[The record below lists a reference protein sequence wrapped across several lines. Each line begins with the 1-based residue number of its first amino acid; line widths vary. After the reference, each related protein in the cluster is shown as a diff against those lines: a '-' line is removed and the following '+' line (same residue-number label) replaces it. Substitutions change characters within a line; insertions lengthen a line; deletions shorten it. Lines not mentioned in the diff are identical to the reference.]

1 MIERTS
7 FVVVLHHENVSDESV
22 AQISGFIKNF
32 PSLTFTDSKDIS
44 GTTVFTP
51 GGDQTRALETIMG
64 EAPGYMPPKM
74 MIDLVREDD
83 FNAGNIPGTDP
94 VTVKV
99 AGDDNVVD
107 ATPESLIDQ
116 FNTNH
121 NVDESGDSDVLVDGD
136 DDTHTSGTDVV
147 AVDDGEFFV
156 PEVDGDEFEQEIDQI
171 LDRDV
176 ELFNRMEREDKISAF
191 LDEILPSVRD
201 LDGDVE
207 HGLDLDKLNDQQRS
221 IIESVW
227 SQSRNMIESARSV
240 ASESVSNL
248 DDYELDAI
256 RLDLIDALAEADNQ
270 HINGFLADRD
280 GLDELFEQAMREP
293 LRARMI
299 YEEGLRRYIQKR
311 TEDLERA
318 YRTRYPDNSD
328 QVKQAVL
335 DELAPRI
342 REQESRVEQ
351 SRLGAI
357 RAAAQALRNQSEEGR
372 RVAELTRYAE
382 TEDAEKSRIRS
393 LFDGFVAENERQAE
407 LERAEQEKRERRERE
422 EASRLAE
429 GGRHRRRRRRDS
441 SDLSSMVDDIRDRP
455 LATHTGASVAFTP
468 AVEGSDP
475 ETGRS
480 TAVGALGASDEAVS
494 RVEDEPVV
502 ESVSEDENVQE
513 DVAPENESDTLKS
526 WPNAYHV
533 LPSIPRR
540 PGRSSATEDT
550 VDTTESVNS
559 TEDTDVDVD
568 VAEDEDAPEDTEE
581 DTEDE
586 DVDVAEGDIDEDT
599 EDEDED
605 VDVDV
610 EEDVNET
617 DTEDDIEDE
626 DADADVDVDEEDF
639 DEVEDFDE
647 DAAVVEVDPEAEPV
661 DDADKPLGL
670 DNLDEVD
677 DKVDTKKRNLLIA
690 GVAVGLVVLVGG
702 FIWPGF
708 FTGGGDDVPP
718 ADDQALVAEET
729 DANDAGDSNMESD
742 LSELYRVG
750 DNITVLVGNK
760 LTEVSVQE
768 FLPAPDG
775 GALAENEG
783 GDLFVVTQSQLDRY
797 AERNPDQFTD
807 RAALIEDEG

>member
-502 ESVSEDENVQE
+502 ESASEDENVQE
-513 DVAPENESDTLKS
+513 DAAPKDESDMSKS
-526 WPNAYHV
+526 WPHAYHA

-540 PGRSSATEDT
+540 PGRSFA
-550 VDTTESVNS
+550 
-559 TEDTDVDVD
+559 TEDTDVTEDTTESAESAESAEDTNVD
-568 VAEDEDAPEDTEE
+568 VAEDEDTE

-599 EDEDED
+599 EVEDD
-605 VDVDV
+605 DVDV

-626 DADADVDVDEEDF
+626 DEEDF

-718 ADDQALVAEET
+718 ADDQAVVAEET

-760 LTEVSVQE
+760 LTEVSIQE

-775 GALAENEG
+775 GALAENDG

>member
-94 VTVKV
+94 VTVKA

-342 REQESRVEQ
+342 REQESRVEH

-357 RAAAQALRNQSEEGR
+357 RAAAQALRNQSDEGR

-393 LFDGFVAENERQAE
+393 LFDGFVSENERLAE

-455 LATHTGASVAFTP
+455 LPTHTDASVAFTP

-475 ETGRS
+475 EPGRS

-494 RVEDEPVV
+494 RVEDESVV
-502 ESVSEDENVQE
+502 ESASEGENVQE
-513 DVAPENESDTLKS
+513 DAAPEDESDSLKS
-526 WPNAYHV
+526 WPSAHHA

-540 PGRSSATEDT
+540 PGRSFA
-550 VDTTESVNS
+550 
-559 TEDTDVDVD
+559 TEDTDVTEDTTESTESAEDTNVD
-568 VAEDEDAPEDTEE
+568 VAEDEDAPEDTE

-599 EDEDED
+599 EVEDD
-605 VDVDV
+605 DVDV

-626 DADADVDVDEEDF
+626 DEEDF

-690 GVAVGLVVLVGG
+690 GVAVGLAVLVGG

-718 ADDQALVAEET
+718 ADDQAVVAEET

-760 LTEVSVQE
+760 LTEVSIQE

-775 GALAENEG
+775 GALAENDG

>member
-64 EAPGYMPPKM
+64 ESPGYMPPKM

-83 FNAGNIPGTDP
+83 FNEGNIPGTDP
-94 VTVKV
+94 VTVKA

-311 TEDLERA
+311 TEDLERT

-393 LFDGFVAENERQAE
+393 LFDDFVAENERQAE

-526 WPNAYHV
+526 WPNAYHA

-540 PGRSSATEDT
+540 PGRSFA
-550 VDTTESVNS
+550 
-559 TEDTDVDVD
+559 TEDTDVTEDTTESTESAEDTNVD
-568 VAEDEDAPEDTEE
+568 VAEDEDAPEDTE

-599 EDEDED
+599 EVEDD
-605 VDVDV
+605 YVDV

-626 DADADVDVDEEDF
+626 DEDEEDF

-670 DNLDEVD
+670 DNLDEDD

-718 ADDQALVAEET
+718 ADDQAVVAEET

-760 LTEVSVQE
+760 LTEVSIQE
-768 FLPAPDG
+768 FLPAPEG
-775 GALAENEG
+775 GALAENDG

>member
-64 EAPGYMPPKM
+64 ESPGYMPPKM

-83 FNAGNIPGTDP
+83 FNEGNIPGTDP
-94 VTVKV
+94 VTVKA

-121 NVDESGDSDVLVDGD
+121 NVDESGGSDVLVDGD

-393 LFDGFVAENERQAE
+393 LFDGFVSENERLAE

-455 LATHTGASVAFTP
+455 LATPTGASVAFTP
-468 AVEGSDP
+468 AVEGSDS

-480 TAVGALGASDEAVS
+480 SAVGALGASDEAVS

-513 DVAPENESDTLKS
+513 DAAPENESDTLKS
-526 WPNAYHV
+526 WPNASHS

-550 VDTTESVNS
+550 DVTEDTTESTES
-559 TEDTDVDVD
+559 AEDTNVD
-568 VAEDEDAPEDTEE
+568 VAEDEDAPEDTEDTE

-599 EDEDED
+599 EVEDD
-605 VDVDV
+605 DVDV

-626 DADADVDVDEEDF
+626 DEDEEDF

-670 DNLDEVD
+670 DNLDEDD

-718 ADDQALVAEET
+718 ADDQAVVAEET
-729 DANDAGDSNMESD
+729 DANDAGDANMESD

-760 LTEVSVQE
+760 LTEVSIQE
-768 FLPAPDG
+768 FLPAPEG
-775 GALAENEG
+775 GALAENDG

>member
-64 EAPGYMPPKM
+64 DGPRYMPPKM

-83 FNAGNIPGTDP
+83 FNEGNIPGTDP
-94 VTVKV
+94 VTVKA
-99 AGDDNVVD
+99 AGDDTVVD

-121 NVDESGDSDVLVDGD
+121 NIDESGGNDVLVDGD
-136 DDTHTSGTDVV
+136 DNAHTSGTDVV

-176 ELFNRMEREDKISAF
+176 ELFNRMQREDKISAF

-256 RLDLIDALAEADNQ
+256 RLDLIDTLAEADNQ

-342 REQESRVEQ
+342 REQESRVEH

-357 RAAAQALRNQSEEGR
+357 RAAAQALRNQSDEGR

-393 LFDGFVAENERQAE
+393 LFDGFVSENERLAE
-407 LERAEQEKRERRERE
+407 LERAEQDERERRERE
-422 EASRLAE
+422 NASRLAE
-429 GGRHRRRRRRDS
+429 NGGRHRRRRRRDS

-455 LATHTGASVAFTP
+455 LPTHTDASVASTS

-502 ESVSEDENVQE
+502 ESASEGENAQE
-513 DVAPENESDTLKS
+513 DAAPEDESDTLKS
-526 WPNAYHV
+526 WPNANHS

-550 VDTTESVNS
+550 TESTEGAEDTTESTES
-559 TEDTDVDVD
+559 AEDTNVD
-568 VAEDEDAPEDTEE
+568 VAEDEDAPE

-586 DVDVAEGDIDEDT
+586 DVDVAEGDIDEDVEV
-599 EDEDED
+599 EDFDE
-605 VDVDV
+605 
-610 EEDVNET
+610 
-617 DTEDDIEDE
+617 DTEDS
-626 DADADVDVDEEDF
+626 DVDVDEDTEDSDVDF

-718 ADDQALVAEET
+718 ADDQAVVAEET

-760 LTEVSVQE
+760 LTEVSIQE
-768 FLPAPDG
+768 FLPAPEG

>member
-64 EAPGYMPPKM
+64 ESPGYMPPKM

-83 FNAGNIPGTDP
+83 FNEGNIPGTDP
-94 VTVKV
+94 VTVKA
-99 AGDDNVVD
+99 AGDDTVVD

-121 NVDESGDSDVLVDGD
+121 NVDESGGNDVLVDGD
-136 DDTHTSGTDVV
+136 DNAHTSGTDVV

-176 ELFNRMEREDKISAF
+176 ELFNRMQREDKISAF

-526 WPNAYHV
+526 WPNAYHA

-550 VDTTESVNS
+550 DVTEDTTESTES
-559 TEDTDVDVD
+559 AEDTNVD
-568 VAEDEDAPEDTEE
+568 VAEDEDAPEDTE

-599 EDEDED
+599 EVEDD
-605 VDVDV
+605 DVDV

-617 DTEDDIEDE
+617 DTEDDIED
-626 DADADVDVDEEDF
+626 ADEDEEDF

-670 DNLDEVD
+670 DNLDEDD

-718 ADDQALVAEET
+718 ADDQAVVAEET

-760 LTEVSVQE
+760 LTEVSIQE

-775 GALAENEG
+775 GALAENDG

>member
-1 MIERTS
+1 MNERTS

-22 AQISGFIKNF
+22 EQINGFTKNF
-32 PSLTFTDSKDIS
+32 PTLTFTDTKDMS

-64 EAPGYMPPKM
+64 DGPGYMPPKM

-83 FNAGNIPGTDP
+83 FNQGNIPGTDP
-94 VTVKV
+94 VTVKA

-116 FNTNH
+116 FNTHH
-121 NVDESGDSDVLVDGD
+121 NINESGGNDILVDGD
-136 DDTHTSGTDVV
+136 DQAHTPGTDIV
-147 AVDDGEFFV
+147 ANDDDEFFV
-156 PEVDGDEFEQEIDQI
+156 PEVDGNEFDQEIDQI
-171 LDRDV
+171 LDRDGD
-176 ELFNRMEREDKISAF
+176 LFNRMQREDKIAAF

-201 LDGDVE
+201 LDGDVD

-227 SQSRNMIESARSV
+227 DQSRSMIESARSV
-240 ASESVSNL
+240 ASESVSDL

-311 TEDLERA
+311 TEDLERT

-335 DELAPRI
+335 EELTPRI
-342 REQESRVEQ
+342 REQESQVEK

-357 RAAAQALRNQSEEGR
+357 RAAAQALRKQSDEGR

-407 LERAEQEKRERRERE
+407 LERAEQEERERRERE
-422 EASRLAE
+422 DASRLAE
-429 GGRHRRRRRRDS
+429 GPGRHRRRRRRDS
-441 SDLSSMVDDIRDRP
+441 TDLSSMVDDIRDRP
-455 LATHTGASVAFTP
+455 LPTPTGTAVASTP

-475 ETGRS
+475 APGRS
-480 TAVGALGASDEAVS
+480 TAVGALGASGEAVS

-502 ESVSEDENVQE
+502 ESTPKADEVDAAPAPAVPAESPKDENVQE
-513 DVAPENESDTLKS
+513 DTAPEAEAEVVAADDNVADT
-526 WPNAYHV
+526 AT
-533 LPSIPRR
+533 LPVVDEDATPEN
-540 PGRSSATEDT
+540 TEDVT
-550 VDTTESVNS
+550 SEGTED
-559 TEDTDVDVD
+559 TEDTDVDVAED
-568 VAEDEDAPEDTEE
+568 VSEDETVDEDATDNDT
-581 DTEDE
+581 
-586 DVDVAEGDIDEDT
+586 
-599 EDEDED
+599 
-605 VDVDV
+605 
-610 EEDVNET
+610 
-617 DTEDDIEDE
+617 
-626 DADADVDVDEEDF
+626 DADVDVEADDDEPVAVDEDDIDDEDAVDEDF

-647 DAAVVEVDPEAEPV
+647 DAAVVEVDHEAEPV
-661 DDADKPLGL
+661 DDADKPVGL
-670 DNLDEVD
+670 DNLDED
-677 DKVDTKKRNLLIA
+677 GDEVDTKKRNLLLA

-702 FIWPGF
+702 FVWPGF
-708 FTGGGDDVPP
+708 FTGGGDDAPP
-718 ADDQALVAEET
+718 ADDQAVVAEET
-729 DANDAGDSNMESD
+729 DTNEAGDSDMDSD

-750 DNITVLVGNK
+750 DNITVLVGNR
-760 LTEVSVQE
+760 LTEVSIQE
-768 FLPAPDG
+768 FLPAPEG
-775 GALAENEG
+775 GALAENDN
-783 GDLFVVTQSQLDRY
+783 GDLFIVTQSQLDRY
-797 AERNPDQFTD
+797 VERNPDQFTD